1 MKNHVALYGSA
12 AAIVACG
19 LIITRNSAQEAP
31 SAIQAKSGVDQT
43 EQSVAAHA
51 VTPTEALAQAGTL
64 WEPQAGNPR
73 EAERTAIQVAAAPL
87 REALT
92 AAPGTQVKLALSPRF
107 APLAATVTGSNT
119 HEDGT
124 ITTFLR
130 IEGSPAG
137 TLTLQENVEA
147 GFFLGQLYYDGDH
160 PVAYQFRPQGDAM
173 EVTRHAVSDL
183 LCAELDEGH
192 TKVESTGLPSAD
204 DSAEAIE
211 GIEHGKKSKKKGLS
225 NANNSASITIN
236 DATLTEGNSGTAN
249 LTFTVRLSQTNPK
262 ATTTVNFT
270 TVDGSAVAGSDY
282 VAKSGTVTFRPKTV
296 SQTITIP
303 VIGDLTSEGNKT
315 FTVQLANPVNA
326 TLGDSAA
333 VGTIVD
339 NDSAPTLSVS
349 GTSVNEGNSG
359 LTSASVTVTLS
370 KAFTSPVTV
379 NYATANGS
387 AASGS
392 DYNSANGTLTF
403 NPGEV
408 SKSISLAVAGDTDVE
423 SNETCTVNLSSAS
436 GASIATSQATVTI
449 VNDDSNTT
457 TSSSSS
463 NVPALS
469 SLPSATAVI
478 YLDMDGQVVSGT
490 QWAGGGTI
498 NALGVDGT
506 MNSTQMTEIWKRV
519 SEDYAPFN
527 VNVTTSE
534 AAYLAAPTN
543 RRIRCII
550 TPTNSWYGNYG
561 GVAYVNSF
569 SWTGDTPCWV
579 FAAPLSYNTR
589 FISDAATHE
598 IGHTLGLSHDG
609 RTSPSEGYY
618 QGHGSGEVSW
628 APIMGVGYYC
638 NLVQWSKG
646 EYAYASQ
653 TQDDL
658 AIIAGNTNGFGYR
671 ADAVGNT
678 PATATALTASG
689 STLAGAGIIET
700 RTDVDVFS
708 FNTAGGSVSLTVSGA
723 ADGQNMDVLVEIL
736 NASGQ
741 VVASTNPDTM
751 TDATVNATLDAGTYY
766 LRVDGTGRATAT
778 TGGYSDY
785 GSLGQYTIQGTAP

>member
-19 LIITRNSAQEAP
+19 LIIARNTEEVPAALLS
-31 SAIQAKSGVDQT
+31 KSGVSQA
-43 EQSVAAHA
+43 EASVATHA
-51 VTPTEALAQAGTL
+51 VTSAEALAQAGTL
-64 WEPQAGNPR
+64 WEPQAGDSR
-73 EAERTAIQVAAAPL
+73 EAQRTAIQVAAAPL
-87 REALT
+87 RDALA
-92 AAPGTQVKLALSPRF
+92 AAPGSRVKLALSPRF
-107 APLAATVTGSNT
+107 APLEATVTASNT

-130 IEGSPAG
+130 VEGSPAG

-160 PVAYQFRPQGDAM
+160 PVAYEFRPQGDAM

-183 LCAELDEGH
+183 VCSELDAGS
-192 TKVESTGLPSAD
+192 TKVDSAGLPSV
-204 DSAEAIE
+204 EAIN
-211 GIEHGKKSKKKGLS
+211 GIENGKKSKKKSAS
-225 NANNSASITIN
+225 NANSSSSISIS
-236 DATLTEGNSGTAN
+236 DATLTEGDSGTAN

-270 TVDGSAVAGSDY
+270 TVDGSAIAGTDY
-282 VAKSGTVTFRPKTV
+282 VAKSGTVTFRPKDV
-296 SQTITIP
+296 SETITIP
-303 VIGDLTSEGNKT
+303 VLGDLISEDNKT
-315 FTVQLANPVNA
+315 FTVQLSNPVNA
-326 TLGDSAA
+326 TIGDS
-333 VGTIVD
+333 VGIGTILD
-339 NDSAPTLSVS
+339 NDSAPTLSIS
-349 GTSVNEGNSG
+349 GASVNEGNSG
-359 LTSASVTVTLS
+359 LISASVAVTLS

-387 AASGS
+387 ATGGSDFNSASGS
-392 DYNSANGTLTF
+392 LTF

-408 SKSISLAVAGDTDVE
+408 SKSVVVSVIGDTTVE
-423 SNETCTVNLSSAS
+423 SNETFTVGLSSAS

-449 VNDDSNTT
+449 VNDDSTPTT
-457 TSSSSS
+457 FSSSS

-469 SLPSATAVI
+469 SLPGATAVI

-490 QWAGGGTI
+490 QWAGGATI

-506 MNSTQMTEIWKRV
+506 LSSAQMTEIWKRV
-519 SEDYAPFN
+519 SEDYSPFN

-550 TPTNSWYGNYG
+550 TPTNEWYGAYG

-569 SWTGDTPCWV
+569 SWTGDTPCWI
-579 FAAPLSYNTR
+579 FADQLGYSPRY
-589 FISDAATHE
+589 ISDAATHE
-598 IGHTLGLSHDG
+598 IGHTMGLKHDG

-628 APIMGVGYYC
+628 APVMGVGYYC

-646 EYAYASQ
+646 EYAYANN
-653 TQDDL
+653 TEDDL
-658 AIIAGNTNGFGYR
+658 AIISGSTNGFGYR

-678 PATATALTASG
+678 PATATALTTSG
-689 STLAGAGIIET
+689 STLAGSGIIEN
-700 RTDVDVFS
+700 RSDVDVFS
-708 FNTAGGSVSLTVSGA
+708 FNTAGGAVSLSVSGA
-723 ADGQNMDVLVEIL
+723 PDGQNIDLSIAIL
-736 NASGQ
+736 DASGQ
-741 VVASTNPDTM
+741 VIASANPDTM
-751 TDATVNATLDAGTYY
+751 TDATVNATLGAGTYY
-766 LRVDGTGRATAT
+766 LRVDGTGRGTAT
-778 TGGYSDY
+778 SDGYTDY

>member
-12 AAIVACG
+12 AAVIACG
-19 LIITRNSAQEAP
+19 LIIARNTEEVPA
-31 SAIQAKSGVDQT
+31 AISAKSGVSQT
-43 EQSVAAHA
+43 ESSVAAHA
-51 VTPTEALAQAGTL
+51 VTSDEALAQAGTL
-64 WEPQAGNPR
+64 WEPQAGDSR
-73 EAERTAIQVAAAPL
+73 EARRTAIQVAAAPL

-92 AAPGTQVKLALSPRF
+92 AAPGSRVKLALSPRF
-107 APLAATVTGSNT
+107 APLEATVTASNN

-130 IEGSPAG
+130 VEGSPAG

-160 PVAYQFRPQGDAM
+160 PVAYEFRPQGDAM
-173 EVTRHAVSDL
+173 EVSRHAVSDL
-183 LCAELDEGH
+183 LCAELDSH
-192 TKVESTGLPSAD
+192 STKVDSAGLPSV
-204 DSAEAIE
+204 EAID

-225 NANNSASITIN
+225 NANSSSSISIN
-236 DATLTEGNSGTAN
+236 DATLTEGDSGTTN
-249 LTFTVRLSQTNPK
+249 LTFTVRLSQMNRK
-262 ATTTVNFT
+262 ATTTVNFA
-270 TVDGSAVAGSDY
+270 TVDGTAIAGTDY
-282 VAKSGTVTFRPKTV
+282 TAKSGTVTFKPKSTQ
-296 SQTITIP
+296 QTITIP
-303 VIGDLTSEGNKT
+303 VIGDLISESNKT
-315 FTVQLANPVNA
+315 FTVQLSNPVNA

-333 VGTIVD
+333 VGTIID

-359 LTSASVTVTLS
+359 QTTASVAVTLS

-379 NYATANGS
+379 NYATVNGS
-387 AASGS
+387 ATAGS
-392 DYNSANGTLTF
+392 DYTAATGTLTF
-403 NPGEV
+403 NPGET
-408 SKSISLAVAGDTDVE
+408 SKSVATSITGDTNVE
-423 SNETCTVNLSSAS
+423 SNETFAVTLSSAS

-449 VNDDSNTT
+449 VNDDST

-463 NVPALS
+463 NVPQLN
-469 SLPSATAVI
+469 SLPGATAVI

-498 NALGVDGT
+498 NALGIDGT
-506 MNSTQMTEIWKRV
+506 MSSTQMTEIWKRV

-579 FAAPLSYNTR
+579 FAAPLGYSTR

-598 IGHTLGLSHDG
+598 IGHTMGLNHDG

-628 APIMGVGYYC
+628 APIMGVGYYS

-658 AIIAGNTNGFGYR
+658 GIIAGSTNGFGYR

-678 PATATALTASG
+678 PAAATALTNSG
-689 STLAGAGIIET
+689 STLAGSGIIET
-700 RTDVDVFS
+700 RTDLDVFS
-708 FNTAGGSVSLTVSGA
+708 FTTAGGSVSLTVSGA
-723 ADGQNMDVLVEIL
+723 ADGQNIDLSIAIL
-736 NASGQ
+736 DASGQ
-741 VVASTNPDTM
+741 VIASANPDTM
-751 TDATVNATLDAGTYY
+751 TDATVNTTLSAGTYY
-766 LRVDGTGRATAT
+766 LRVDGTGRGSAT
-778 TGGYSDY
+778 GDGYTDY

>member
-12 AAIVACG
+12 AAVLACG
-19 LIITRNSAQEAP
+19 LIIARNASEEGPA
-31 SAIQAKSGVDQT
+31 AISAKSGVSQA
-43 EQSVAAHA
+43 EGSVAANA
-51 VTPTEALAQAGTL
+51 VTSAEALAQAGTL
-64 WEPQAGNPR
+64 WEPQAADSR
-73 EAERTAIQVAAAPL
+73 DALRTAIQVSAAPL

-92 AAPGTQVKLALSPRF
+92 AAPGSQVKLALSPRF
-107 APLAATVTGSNT
+107 APLEATVTASNT

-130 IEGSPAG
+130 IEGKPAG

-160 PVAYQFRPQGDAM
+160 PVAYEFRPQGDAM

-183 LCAELDEGH
+183 VCAELDAD
-192 TKVESTGLPSAD
+192 STRVDSAGLPSV
-204 DSAEAIE
+204 EAIDA
-211 GIEHGKKSKKKGLS
+211 IENGKKSKKKGLS
-225 NANNSASITIN
+225 NANGSSSISIS
-236 DATLTEGNSGTAN
+236 DATLTEGDSGTTN
-249 LTFTVRLSQTNPK
+249 LTFTVRLSQMNRR
-262 ATTTVNFT
+262 ASTTVNFT
-270 TVDGSAVAGSDY
+270 TVDGSAIAGTDY
-282 VAKSGTVTFRPKTV
+282 VAKSGTVTFGLKDV
-296 SQTITIP
+296 SETITIP
-303 VIGDLTSEGNKT
+303 VIGDLTTESNKT
-315 FTVQLANPVNA
+315 FTVQLSNPVNA
-326 TLGDSAA
+326 TLGDSVA

-359 LTSASVTVTLS
+359 QTTASVAVTLS
-370 KAFTSPVTV
+370 KTFNSPVTV
-379 NYATANGS
+379 NYSTVNSSATA
-387 AASGS
+387 GS
-392 DYNSANGTLTF
+392 DYSTATGTLTF
-403 NPGEV
+403 NPGET
-408 SKSISLAVAGDTDVE
+408 SKTVATSIAGDTDVE
-423 SNETCTVNLSSAS
+423 GNETFVVSLSSAS

-449 VNDDSNTT
+449 VNDDSSTS
-457 TSSSSS
+457 SSSSS
-463 NVPALS
+463 NVPELN
-469 SLPSATAVI
+469 SLPGATAVI

-490 QWAGGGTI
+490 QWAGGSTI

-506 MNSTQMTEIWKRV
+506 LSSAQMTEIWKRI
-519 SEDYAPFN
+519 SEDYSPFN

-534 AAYLAAPTN
+534 AAYLSAPTN

-579 FAAPLSYNTR
+579 FAAPLGYNTR

-646 EYAYASQ
+646 EYANASQ

-658 AIIAGNTNGFGYR
+658 AIIAGSTNGFGYR
-671 ADAVGNT
+671 GDAVGNT

-689 STLAGAGIIET
+689 STLAGSGIIEN
-700 RTDVDVFS
+700 RTDLDVFS
-708 FNTAGGSVSLTVSGA
+708 FTTAGGSVSLTVSGDA
-723 ADGQNMDVLVEIL
+723 NGQNLDVSIAIL
-736 NASGQ
+736 DASGQ
-741 VVASTNPDTM
+741 VIASANPDTM
-751 TDATVNATLDAGTYY
+751 TDATVNATLSAGTYY
-766 LRVDGTGRATAT
+766 LRVDGTGRGSATSD
-778 TGGYSDY
+778 GYTDY
-785 GSLGQYTIQGTAP
+785 GSLGQYTVQGTAP

>member
-12 AAIVACG
+12 AAVIACG
-19 LIITRNSAQEAP
+19 LIIARNTEEVPA
-31 SAIQAKSGVDQT
+31 AISAKSGVSQA
-43 EQSVAAHA
+43 EHSVAAHA
-51 VTPTEALAQAGTL
+51 VTSAEALAQAGTL
-64 WEPQAGNPR
+64 WEPQAGNSR
-73 EAERTAIQVAAAPL
+73 EAQRTAIQVAAAPL
-87 REALT
+87 RGALA
-92 AAPGTQVKLALSPRF
+92 AAPGTRLELALSPRF
-107 APLAATVTGSNT
+107 APLEATVTASNT

-130 IEGSPAG
+130 VEGSPAG

-160 PVAYQFRPQGDAM
+160 PVAYEFRPQGDAM
-173 EVTRHAVSDL
+173 EVSRHAVSDL
-183 LCAELDEGH
+183 LCAELDSH
-192 TKVESTGLPSAD
+192 STKVDSAGLP
-204 DSAEAIE
+204 SAEAIE
-211 GIEHGKKSKKKGLS
+211 GIENAKKSKKKKGLS
-225 NANNSASITIN
+225 NANGSSSISIN
-236 DATLTEGNSGTAN
+236 DATLTEGDSGTTN
-249 LTFTVRLSQTNPK
+249 LTFTVRLSQMNRR

-270 TVDGSAVAGSDY
+270 TVDGSAIAGTDY
-282 VAKSGTVTFRPKTV
+282 TAKSGTVTFKPKDI
-296 SQTITIP
+296 SETITIP
-303 VIGDLTSEGNKT
+303 VIGDLTTESNKT
-315 FTVQLANPVNA
+315 FTVQLSNPVNS

-333 VGTIVD
+333 VGTILD

-349 GTSVNEGNSG
+349 GASVNEGNSG
-359 LTSASVTVTLS
+359 QTTASVAVTLS

-379 NYATANGS
+379 NYSTVNSSATA
-387 AASGS
+387 GS
-392 DYNSANGTLTF
+392 DYTAATGTLTF
-403 NPGEV
+403 NPGET
-408 SKSISLAVAGDTDVE
+408 SKSVAASIAGDTNVE
-423 SNETCTVNLSSAS
+423 SNETFVVSLSSAS
-436 GASIATSQATVTI
+436 GASIAASQATVTI
-449 VNDDSNTT
+449 VNDDST

-463 NVPALS
+463 NVPQLD
-469 SLPSATAVI
+469 SLPGATAVI

-506 MNSTQMTEIWKRV
+506 MSSTQMTEIWKRV

-579 FAAPLSYNTR
+579 FAAPLGYSTR

-598 IGHTLGLSHDG
+598 IGHTMGLNHDG

-628 APIMGVGYYC
+628 APIMGVGYYS

-658 AIIAGNTNGFGYR
+658 AIITGSTNGFGYR

-678 PATATALTASG
+678 PATATVLTDSG
-689 STLAGAGIIET
+689 STLAGSGFIET
-700 RTDVDVFS
+700 RTDLDVFS
-708 FNTAGGSVSLTVSGA
+708 FTTAGGSVSLTVSGS
-723 ADGQNMDVLVEIL
+723 ADGQNIDLSIAIL
-736 NASGQ
+736 DASGQ
-741 VVASTNPDTM
+741 VIASANPDTM
-751 TDATVNATLDAGTYY
+751 TDATVNATLNAGTYY
-766 LRVDGTGRATAT
+766 LRVDGTGRGSATSD
-778 TGGYSDY
+778 GYTDY